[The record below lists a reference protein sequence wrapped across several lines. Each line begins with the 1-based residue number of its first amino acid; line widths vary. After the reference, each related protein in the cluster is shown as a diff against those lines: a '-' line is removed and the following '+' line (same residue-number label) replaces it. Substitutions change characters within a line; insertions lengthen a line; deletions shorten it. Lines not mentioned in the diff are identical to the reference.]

1 MKYRSKEQAYHSNS
15 WKKLRKQKLEANP
28 ECELCKL
35 RGLSIPAEQI
45 HHSIKFDLQYDNK
58 TKGLLFLDEDNLISL
73 CCDCHHHV
81 HKNQDM
87 LFPEQK
93 QYLIDKKNFVNMKYF
108 NQGIIIRYTNDKN
121 YNTSDK

>member
-15 WKKLRKQKLEANP
+15 WKKARKQKLEANP

-45 HHSIKFDLQYDNK
+45 HHAIKFDQQYENK
-58 TKGLLFLDEDNLISL
+58 IKGLLFLDEDNLISL
-73 CCDCHHHV
+73 CNDCHHHV
-81 HKNQDM
+81 HKNQEM

-108 NQGIIIRYTNDKN
+108 NQGMIIKYTNNKN
-121 YNTSDK
+121 